1 MEGFASSLM
10 EQGILG
16 LFCAFLIYLHTS
28 SDKRMMRL
36 EEKREADQK
45 DLDSVL
51 DNIAASVEELLRLTK
66 EKLHDEKLEKLVR
79 QGSRT
84 KVKTETT

>member
-1 MEGFASSLM
+1 M

>member
-1 MEGFASSLM
+1 M

-79 QGSRT
+79 QGSRSPAKT
-84 KVKTETT
+84 KTGEA

>member
-1 MEGFASSLM
+1 M

-51 DNIAASVEELLRLTK
+51 DSIAASVEELLRLTK

>member
-1 MEGFASSLM
+1 M

-51 DNIAASVEELLRLTK
+51 DSIAAGVEELLRLTK
-66 EKLHDEKLEKLVR
+66 EKLQDEKLEKIVR

-84 KVKTETT
+84 KAKTEAT